1 MLRCCDVCPVATSL
15 LHFNIL
21 VWFYFLVFVC
31 STSYSSATVEMAY
44 GVYAQLDPT
53 PFCRIQN
60 CGGTFMYLSLFHT
73 QSLALT
79 HAAAACLSPQSL
91 FYVFRAPSEHLAS
104 AAQRR
109 CQSHTNMQTPIGTRR
124 HTHKIRLC
132 LPRPKNGDDP
142 SVNTKI
148 LFNQL
153 LVILYESLIWCVC
166 NMYALYIYGGWCL
179 CLCSPP
185 QSKSGAFSDVFQ
197 YKGYRELA
205 I

>member
-1 MLRCCDVCPVATSL
+1 MENGHRNGICEYVFGAMLLCCDVCHVATSL

-124 HTHKIRLC
+124 HTHTIRLC
-132 LPRPKNGDDP
+132 LPRPKKRRR
-142 SVNTKI
+142 SVRQHKNI
-148 LFNQL
+148 IQS
-153 LVILYESLIWCVC
+153 IAC
-166 NMYALYIYGGWCL
+166 NFIRIVDLM
-179 CLCSPP
+179 
-185 QSKSGAFSDVFQ
+185 
-197 YKGYRELA
+197 RM
-205 I
+205 